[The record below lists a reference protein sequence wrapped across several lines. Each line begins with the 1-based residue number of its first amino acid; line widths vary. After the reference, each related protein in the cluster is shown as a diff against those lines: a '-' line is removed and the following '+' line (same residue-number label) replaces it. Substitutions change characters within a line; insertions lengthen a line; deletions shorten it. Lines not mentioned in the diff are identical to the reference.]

1 MNCGDVVYR
10 STLNSKLRA
19 EEPPFITAGGFTILA
34 LVLTYLS
41 VTPGAAGGFLDYY
54 LFGPLAKSQQPK
66 LSLDDLTF
74 LRKLGEGGFGDVWLA
89 RNKGGK
95 NLVVKCA
102 RAFGAEEV
110 WMNER
115 AALACPGRTAR
126 FVTSFKDSRKPALP
140 AGGGLLQGGGNA
152 GNNRGW
158 MGANLPQLDLPS
170 LSDMAAGRLPWERR
184 APGEAPGKKSQEDAL
199 WLVWELE
206 GDASLADYMRAPDFP
221 YNLETGLFGA
231 PLSNLPEGP
240 QRAAAS
246 IRALMRQLLDC
257 LAALHG
263 SGIVHRDVKPE
274 NFVVADADVPGKAR
288 LVLIDLGAAAD
299 LRVGINYQPRE
310 YLLDPRFAAPET
322 YVMST
327 QTPTAPPVPVALLL
341 SPALWQLNLPDR
353 FDLFSAG
360 LVLLQMAL
368 LPLRNDGNLIAFRRA
383 LDKSNCDLEAWRGA
397 YERRNL
403 PGVADGFALL
413 DADGGAGWD
422 LVLRLLRVPAP
433 LRLSAGAAARHRFM
447 AAPNVVLRGVD
458 EALVRLTDSAASG
471 PVSTQTGWVLRRMA
485 RSGTA
490 KEGGFTEAQMERL
503 TALARTPS
511 VKEAKGILGRGIRDN
526 ATVASGGMEAPEKGR
541 RRTAML
547 QDTKTVAQV
556 ARDGVVAQLGGA
568 LQKLN
573 YWGKFEA
580 SDE

>member
-10 STLNSKLRA
+10 STLNTKLRA
-19 EEPPFITAGGFTILA
+19 EEGGFTAGGFSILA
-34 LVLTYLS
+34 LALTYLS

-89 RNKGGK
+89 RYKETGK
-95 NLVVKCA
+95 QVVVKCA

-126 FVTSFKDSRKPALP
+126 FITSFKDSRKPALP
-140 AGGGLLQGGGNA
+140 AAGSGLLQGRGNGG
-152 GNNRGW
+152 GGW
-158 MGANLPQLDLPS
+158 MPGNFPVLELPS
-170 LSDMAAGRLPWERR
+170 LGDIAAGRLPWERR
-184 APGEAPGKKSQEDAL
+184 APGEGVAKKAKEEEAL
-199 WLVWELE
+199 WLVWESE
-206 GDASLADYMRAPDFP
+206 GDSSLADYMRSADFP
-221 YNLETGLFGA
+221 YNLEIGLFGS
-231 PLSNLPEGP
+231 PLTSLPRGP
-240 QRAAAS
+240 QRAAATV
-246 IRALMRQLLDC
+246 RALMRQLLDC
-257 LAALHG
+257 LAALHS
-263 SGIVHRDVKPE
+263 SGIVHRDVKPD
-274 NFVVADADVPGKAR
+274 NFVVADADLPGKAR

-360 LVLLQMAL
+360 LVLLQLAL
-368 LPLRNDGNLIAFRRA
+368 PPLRNDGNLIAFRRA
-383 LDKSNCDLEAWRGA
+383 LDKSNCDLEAWRDA

-413 DADGGAGWD
+413 DADAGAGWD

-458 EALVRLTDSAASG
+458 AALVRLTDTAASG

-503 TALARTPS
+503 AALERTPS
-511 VKEAKGILGRGIRDN
+511 VKEAKGILGRAIRDN
-526 ATVASGGMEAPEKGR
+526 ATIASAGMESPGAGGR
-541 RRTAML
+541 RRML

-556 ARDGVVAQLGGA
+556 AREGVVNLG
-568 LQKLN
+568 LVKKLN
-573 YWGKFEA
+573 FWGRFE
-580 SDE
+580 DE